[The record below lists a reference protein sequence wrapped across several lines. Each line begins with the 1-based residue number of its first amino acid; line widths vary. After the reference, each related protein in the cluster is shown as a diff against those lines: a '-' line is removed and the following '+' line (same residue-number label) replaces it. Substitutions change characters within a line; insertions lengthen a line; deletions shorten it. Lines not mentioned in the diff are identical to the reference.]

1 MAVRKTVVK
10 PEIDLVATFVM
21 LAEFESTQDNPTTT
35 QEMVDEMGESETDVY
50 NALSILADADLID
63 SIAGTRGLTCKWF
76 INVPDVSVENA
87 ESIAREALATTNF
100 GKVAEAPKPARKVA
114 AKKTAAKPAPAKTP
128 VIAADGTNVTIPV
141 DFNNPDGPRRELDA
155 SKGETLIG
163 ESTYTVADMRSEDIA
178 LEKALREALPEM
190 AAIESATWTPT
201 FSDAKNEPYEGPES
215 LPAVPEGVT
224 ENTWF
229 MAHCADTESARAWWM
244 TRAEAQMEEHKI
256 NQGEPAP
263 F

>member
-1 MAVRKTVVK
+1 MVARKTVVAK
-10 PEIDLVATFVM
+10 PEIDLTAVFVM

-87 ESIAREALATTNF
+87 ESIAREALATTDF
-100 GKVAEAPKPARKVA
+100 GKVAEAPKPAV
-114 AKKTAAKPAPAKTP
+114 TP
-128 VIAADGTNVTIPV
+128 VVAADGTNVTVPV
-141 DFNNPDGPRRELDA
+141 DFNDPSKGRRELDA
-155 SKGETLIG
+155 DKGEKLIG
-163 ESTYTVADMRSEDIA
+163 EDTYTM
-178 LEKALREALPEM
+178 
-190 AAIESATWTPT
+190 TWTPT
-201 FSDAKNEPYEGPES
+201 FSEPKNEPYEGPEI
-215 LPAVPEGVT
+215 LPAVPAGVN

-229 MAHCADTESARAWWM
+229 MAYRADTETARAWWM
-244 TRAEAQMEEHKI
+244 ARAEAQMMEHKI